1 MRLPLLGVFLCGL
14 LALACPAFSQAALQP
29 VTRPKVVLSP
39 AVFFRQRV
47 DVQPYAGKPYRLEA
61 RMRVRAAGDSAADAN
76 VLVTLTDKNNKYLGG
91 TSFGRMRA
99 RATDS
104 TWRTY
109 ACTGKLPATAAWFA
123 VIANSYLN
131 GTFGYDDF
139 RLQIE
144 RSKGQ
149 WQDVPLINSDFN
161 LARTDSTSG
170 FPNGWRQPYQVAEFT
185 HRLVEAAPG
194 NRYLE
199 ITGRGVVNY
208 GHNARAG
215 HMAAVNGIKLYYET
229 YGSGPPLL
237 LLHGNS
243 GSISEVKNQ
252 IPALAQHFQVIA
264 VDTRAQGQ
272 SGDDGRPLSYDLFA
286 DDMSALLSAL
296 KLPAADVVGWSD
308 GGNTGLSLALRHP
321 QQVHRLVTMGANLY
335 ADTTA
340 ISASLL
346 KQVRHD
352 KKMLTLVSP
361 LKKQFRTS
369 RRLVNL
375 LLQYPQ
381 MRPAELQKITAPTLV
396 LAGEKD
402 VIKEGHTRLI
412 AGSIPGAQLTI
423 FPGLSHYAPQE
434 NPALFNDTVLRFLL
448 GPAYRPIAPIA
459 PITPITPAK

>member
-1 MRLPLLGVFLCGL
+1 MRLFFLGWL
-14 LALACPAFSQAALQP
+14 LALAGPAFSQAALQP
-29 VTRPKVVLSP
+29 LTRPKIVLSP
-39 AVFFRQRV
+39 SVFFRQRI
-47 DVQPYAGKPYRLEA
+47 DVRPYAGKPYRLEA

-76 VLVTLTDKNNKYLGG
+76 VLISLADKNKKYLGG
-91 TSFGRMRA
+91 TSFGKMRA
-99 RATDS
+99 RAADS

-109 ACTGKLPATAAWFA
+109 TYAGKLPATVASLG
-123 VIANSYLN
+123 ILANSYLN
-131 GTFGYDDF
+131 GTFDYDDF

-144 RSKGQ
+144 ASKGR
-149 WQDVPLINSDFN
+149 WQDVPLVNGNFN
-161 LARTDSTSG
+161 LARTDSASG
-170 FPNGWRQPYQVAEFT
+170 FPNGWQQPYQVAEFS
-185 HRLVEAAPG
+185 HRLVETEPG

-199 ITGRGVVNY
+199 IRGRGVVNY
-208 GHNARAG
+208 GKNARAG
-215 HMAAVNGIKLYYET
+215 HTVAVNGIKLYYET

-237 LLHGNS
+237 LLHGNG
-243 GSISEVKNQ
+243 GSIREVANQ
-252 IPALAQHFQVIA
+252 IPALARHFQVIA

-286 DDMSALLSAL
+286 DDMGALLTAL

-308 GGNTGLSLALRHP
+308 GGNTGLSLALRYP
-321 QQVHRLVTMGANLY
+321 RQVRKLVTMGANLY

-340 ISASLL
+340 ISGKLL

-352 KKMLTLVSP
+352 KKLLTLVSP

-381 MRPAELQKITAPTLV
+381 MRPEQLQKITAPTLV

-402 VIKEGHTRLI
+402 VIKEAHTRLI
-412 AGSIPGAQLTI
+412 AASIPGAQLTI

-448 GPAYRPIAPIA
+448 GPAYPPAPA
-459 PITPITPAK
+459 APAK